1 MDIKKKIQ
9 NIWFYYKVP
18 IIIGIFILAVFI
30 DYQFTSTPEEKF
42 DHSIALISQTFP
54 TEQQSEE
61 IKQIFSDKYGGTFE
75 IRIYNVALG
84 ELNQDQ
90 VIISQLDLDLAN
102 RQSEYLLI
110 EDLDAFK
117 KATNELELH
126 EVTLVSDLDWLVGH
140 GVDSLYFAK
149 R

>member
-1 MDIKKKIQ
+1 MDFKKKLE

-18 IIIGIFILAVFI
+18 IIIGIFIIAVFI
-30 DYQFTSTPEEKF
+30 DYQFFSKPEEKF

-54 TEQQSEE
+54 TEQQSQE

-90 VIISQLDLDLAN
+90 VTISQLDLDLAN
-102 RQSEYLLI
+102 KQSEYLLI

-126 EVTLVSDLDWLVGH
+126 EVTLVSNLDWLVGH